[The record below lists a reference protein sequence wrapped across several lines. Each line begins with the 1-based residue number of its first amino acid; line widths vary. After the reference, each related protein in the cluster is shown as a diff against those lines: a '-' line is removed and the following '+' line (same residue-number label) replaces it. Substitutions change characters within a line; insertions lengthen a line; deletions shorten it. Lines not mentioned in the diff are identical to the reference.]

1 MSNNNV
7 TVGQTLRGRKFEQDP
22 NAKFFKI
29 YGVVIGESR
38 KFGYSVMVAE
48 PGGIGALLEKAIQD
62 PKIVAIV
69 YNWETQTAFTKSGFR
84 LSDPTDSALN
94 SKFTTF
100 FVKSGINSPAPVVTP
115 PTPIPSPSPKP
126 ALSGF
131 VRFDSGKNQFAINDA
146 KFVPVGFNAYWL
158 GLTEE
163 YMHPKTRYVCC
174 FSCDISDCPMRLSRR
189 EKFGSSNLN
198 TQIGDRQDPIQCEIL
213 SFCVFRMEHVDS
225 DARFRYLRTCCWP

>member
-22 NAKFFKI
+22 NAKFLKI
-29 YGVVIGESR
+29 NGVVMGESR
-38 KFGYSVMVAE
+38 KFGYSVMVAG

-84 LSDPTDSALN
+84 LSDATDSALN
-94 SKFTTF
+94 SKYTTF
-100 FVKSGINSPAPVVTP
+100 LVKSRMNSTVPVVTP
-115 PTPIPSPSPKP
+115 PPPMPTPSPSPQP
-126 ALSGF
+126 GHSGF
-131 VRFDSGKNQFAINDA
+131 VRFDSGKNQFVINDT

-163 YMHPKTRYVCC
+163 YQYPERSQVTQMFQIAQKTAATSKFPASKRQ
-174 FSCDISDCPMRLSRR
+174 LSI
-189 EKFGSSNLN
+189 E
-198 TQIGDRQDPIQCEIL
+198 
-213 SFCVFRMEHVDS
+213 
-225 DARFRYLRTCCWP
+225 